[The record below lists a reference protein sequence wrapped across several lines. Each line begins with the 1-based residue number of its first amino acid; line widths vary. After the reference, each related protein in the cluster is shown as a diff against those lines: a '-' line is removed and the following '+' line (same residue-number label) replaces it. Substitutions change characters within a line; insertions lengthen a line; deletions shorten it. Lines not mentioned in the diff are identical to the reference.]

1 MNKKGEMGDFSPS
14 ANWGGDPFRAL
25 LEPSF
30 LPRRIKQVYEEAP
43 EILDEINNAFLPKEL
58 TSKEMS
64 EKGIA
69 PLDAS
74 VAGVKLKDYARWNEA
89 LWIFLGGSRA
99 GGVANWSPKVR
110 EEILPKIAE
119 LLDDVY
125 GKKGEASDKK
135 ARYLSKEIAGVM
147 MTRIVKTK
155 ALAILQER
163 AKPSFK
169 DQMAVFFGA
178 KKDVEE
184 AFTEIEVFLLGP
196 NRDCSSGFFAE
207 LAGGR
212 RGFVLRGNEFGAEA
226 DINEIAAILF
236 AASADREDIVKARVL
251 HLFGKGWR
259 FLVAAGKNV
268 RA

>member
-1 MNKKGEMGDFSPS
+1 
-14 ANWGGDPFRAL
+14 
-25 LEPSF
+25 
-30 LPRRIKQVYEEAP
+30 
-43 EILDEINNAFLPKEL
+43 
-58 TSKEMS
+58 
-64 EKGIA
+64 
-69 PLDAS
+69 
-74 VAGVKLKDYARWNEA
+74 
-89 LWIFLGGSRA
+89 
-99 GGVANWSPKVR
+99 
-110 EEILPKIAE
+110 
-119 LLDDVY
+119 
-125 GKKGEASDKK
+125 
-135 ARYLSKEIAGVM
+135 

-212 RGFVLRGNEFGAEA
+212 RGFVLKGNEFGAEA